1 MRTKN
6 GFINVLASLSSNIV
20 TIIIGLVAQALFIKI
35 MGIEYLGLNG
45 LFTNIISML
54 GIIELGIGS
63 AIIYNLYKPIADKD
77 IETIKSL
84 IKFYKK
90 SYHVIG
96 FIVLTIGLIIIPF
109 LPLIIEDVTVNI
121 NIPLVYILFLLEI
134 VFSYFLSY
142 KRSILYA
149 EQKNYIINLIHI
161 WYTVLLNAG
170 QLLVLIFTK
179 NYYLYLIIK
188 IIARVIENLVITYI
202 VNKKYSYLIGDA
214 KSLDKKIESDII
226 KKVKALFFHK
236 IASFVVAGTDNI
248 IISKFLGVIWVGLYS
263 NYFLVI
269 NAVQTLFIQAL
280 IALTPS
286 VGNLLVTESK
296 DVQFNTFKK
305 VRFLNFWIACF
316 SAIAV
321 LIIMNSFITIWIG
334 DEYLLSKLVLVV
346 LIFNLFQKLMRS
358 TYQIFKE
365 AAGIYHEDRFVP
377 LVESLINII
386 VSIIGVKLI
395 GLAGV
400 FIGTIVSG
408 FALWL
413 YSYPK
418 YVYKKLFERDI
429 KLYLKETIGYILLF
443 VVVACVT
450 YSINNIYIFANV
462 YLEFIKNIIIVI
474 LVPNLIM
481 LLTFI
486 KNDNFIYYLNLFKK
500 VIKK

>member
-1 MRTKN
+1 
-6 GFINVLASLSSNIV
+6 
-20 TIIIGLVAQALFIKI
+20 
-35 MGIEYLGLNG
+35 
-45 LFTNIISML
+45 
-54 GIIELGIGS
+54 
-63 AIIYNLYKPIADKD
+63 
-77 IETIKSL
+77 
-84 IKFYKK
+84 
-90 SYHVIG
+90 
-96 FIVLTIGLIIIPF
+96 
-109 LPLIIEDVTVNI
+109 
-121 NIPLVYILFLLEI
+121 
-134 VFSYFLSY
+134 
-142 KRSILYA
+142 
-149 EQKNYIINLIHI
+149 
-161 WYTVLLNAG
+161 
-170 QLLVLIFTK
+170 
-179 NYYLYLIIK
+179 
-188 IIARVIENLVITYI
+188 
-202 VNKKYSYLIGDA
+202 
-214 KSLDKKIESDII
+214 
-226 KKVKALFFHK
+226 
-236 IASFVVAGTDNI
+236 
-248 IISKFLGVIWVGLYS
+248 
-263 NYFLVI
+263 
-269 NAVQTLFIQAL
+269 
-280 IALTPS
+280 
-286 VGNLLVTESK
+286 
-296 DVQFNTFKK
+296 
-305 VRFLNFWIACF
+305 
-316 SAIAV
+316 
-321 LIIMNSFITIWIG
+321 MNSFITIWIG